1 MNGAKFNAKDV
12 HQTLDWVMKRILDL
26 GQSSLPENQFQAFR
40 KMTMDF
46 FADGKR
52 GLSHRDEGRCG
63 PRKEATK
70 GVVNMS
76 G

>member
-1 MNGAKFNAKDV
+1 MKEVKFTEKDV
-12 HQTLDWVMKRILDL
+12 HHAFDKVMKRMLDL
-26 GQSSLPENQFQAFR
+26 GQSSLSENQFQAFR

-52 GLSHRDEGRCG
+52 CLKTRDKGRCG
-63 PRKEATK
+63 FSNKETK